1 MQVTHKRRQFR
12 QDVTRYRAAIATPV
26 TGAFKLP
33 ATARLFLKST
43 AGCAAGTTA
52 ATILGPSATRTIR
65 TPLLAAGGV
74 MPIGWIEKDRTITPA
89 VGFDLLIDSGLA
101 KLVKI
106 GAG

>member
-1 MQVTHKRRQFR
+1 MNTEKRRKFR
-12 QDVTRYRAAIATPV
+12 QDVTRFQTAIATPV
-26 TGAFKLP
+26 SGAYKIP
-33 ATARLFLKST
+33 ATARLFLKSV

-52 ATILGPSATRTIR
+52 ATILGPSSTRTIQ

-74 MPIGWIEKDRTITPA
+74 MPIGWIEKDRTITPVA
-89 VGFDLLIDSGLA
+89 GFDLLIDKGLA